1 MALDSLR
8 KAILDQVS
16 RSIEWTPIAGGAAA
30 LAAARPATGTM
41 NMTLRGMRMTTSG
54 KATTGTASKPLQ
66 PFQPATRPTRPT
78 PARSIPSRS
87 YYGFRRRGYVRFGD
101 QRQNE
106 NRRGAFPH
114 WISNPRN
121 QRLLFIGAA
130 ASTAVYVS
138 SRQEIPY
145 THRHHAVLV
154 DIETEK
160 MLGEETFRQIL
171 NEAKRSNTLLSP
183 RHPASLVVQRV
194 GRRIAAIAGDDY
206 GGGFTQQMKGMN
218 WEFAVIKSNDVNAF
232 VVPGGKVVVYT
243 GLLDLVSSE
252 DELAAVLAHEVAH
265 ILARHAAER
274 MTQGSVI
281 ELIRMIAYLG
291 FGIPLFSGPLQ
302 ALFFLPNSRQ
312 AETEADT
319 IGVQLAARACYDP
332 MAAARV
338 FRKLGE
344 VEKQS
349 GMQVPEFLRTHP
361 CSDRRVENIRSLA
374 GKAHMIKED
383 SNCRDDVFGRFFS

>member
-1 MALDSLR
+1 MRGVDRPVLNALRRTFLEQSGGNWG
-8 KAILDQVS
+8 KAATNATNATTRLTTVS
-16 RSIEWTPIAGGAAA
+16 IDVTAREIQAAA
-30 LAAARPATGTM
+30 KTGVVARA
-41 NMTLRGMRMTTSG
+41 
-54 KATTGTASKPLQ
+54 
-66 PFQPATRPTRPT
+66 
-78 PARSIPSRS
+78 
-87 YYGFRRRGYVRFGD
+87 YHGFRRHGYVRFGN
-101 QRQNE
+101 QNE
-106 NRRGAFPH
+106 NGRPRSFPH

-121 QRLLFIGAA
+121 QRLLFIGAT
-130 ASTAVYVS
+130 ASAAVYIS

-145 THRHHAVLV
+145 THRHHAILV

-160 MLGEETFRQIL
+160 KLGEDTFRQIL
-171 NEAKRSNTLLSP
+171 NDARRSNTLLSP
-183 RHPASLVVQRV
+183 RHPAS
-194 GRRIAAIAGDDY
+194 RIAAIAGDDY
-206 GGGFTQQMKGMN
+206 GGGFTEQMKEMD

-265 ILARHAAER
+265 IVARHAAER
-274 MTQGSVI
+274 MTQGSLI
-281 ELIRMIAYLG
+281 ELVRMIAYLG

-338 FRKLGE
+338 FGKLGE

-361 CSDRRVENIRSLA
+361 CSDRRVDNIRSLA
-374 GKAHMIKED
+374 AKAHMIKED
-383 SNCRDDVFGRFFS
+383 SNCQDDMFGRFFS

>member
-1 MALDSLR
+1 MGRLD
-8 KAILDQVS
+8 KAKPVLDRLLGAFPHVHVPKNAAAAATPVS
-16 RSIEWTPIAGGAAA
+16 RSAC
-30 LAAARPATGTM
+30 
-41 NMTLRGMRMTTSG
+41 
-54 KATTGTASKPLQ
+54 
-66 PFQPATRPTRPT
+66 
-78 PARSIPSRS
+78 RS
-87 YYGFRRRGYVRFGD
+87 YHGYRRQGYTRFGD
-101 QRQNE
+101 QEGGRSG
-106 NRRGAFPH
+106 RSLPH
-114 WISNPRN
+114 WIRSPRN
-121 QRLLFIGAA
+121 QRLLFIAGTGAA
-130 ASTAVYVS
+130 AVYVS

-145 THRHHAVLV
+145 THRHHSVLV
-154 DIETEK
+154 DVETEK
-160 MLGEETFRQIL
+160 MLGEQTFRQIL
-171 NEAKRSNTLLSP
+171 AEAQRNGTLLSP

-194 GRRIAAIAGDDY
+194 GKRIAAIASDDH

-218 WEFAVIKSNDVNAF
+218 WEFAVIKSRDVNAF

-243 GLLDLVSSE
+243 GLLDIVSSE

-291 FGIPLFSGPLQ
+291 FGIPLFSGPIH

-332 MAAARV
+332 MAAASV

-344 VEKQS
+344 EERKA
-349 GMQVPEFLRTHP
+349 GMDVPEFLRTHP
-361 CSDRRVENIRSLA
+361 VSEKRVDNIRSLA
-374 GKAHMIKED
+374 STAERLKNEAGC
-383 SNCRDDVFGRFFS
+383 NDDIFRRFF

>member
-1 MALDSLR
+1 MRGVDRPLLEALRRTFLEQSCC
-8 KAILDQVS
+8 
-16 RSIEWTPIAGGAAA
+16 WTW
-30 LAAARPATGTM
+30 
-41 NMTLRGMRMTTSG
+41 G
-54 KATTGTASKPLQ
+54 KAATIVTTRLGTASIDE
-66 PFQPATRPTRPT
+66 T
-78 PARSIPSRS
+78 ARQIRAGAKMGGVARA
-87 YYGFRRRGYVRFGD
+87 YHVFRRGGYSRFGN
-101 QRQNE
+101 QNDT
-106 NRRGAFPH
+106 RRAGGSFPH

-121 QRLLFIGAA
+121 QRLLFIGAT
-130 ASTAVYVS
+130 ASAAVYIS

-145 THRHHAVLV
+145 THRHHAILV
-154 DIETEK
+154 DVDTEK
-160 MLGEETFRQIL
+160 KLGEETFRQIL
-171 NEAKRSNTLLSP
+171 NDARRSNTLLSP
-183 RHPASLVVQRV
+183 RHPASLVVRRV
-194 GRRIAAIAGDDY
+194 GKRIAAIAGDDY
-206 GGGFTQQMKGMN
+206 GGGFTEQMKEMD

-265 ILARHAAER
+265 IVARHAAER

-281 ELIRMIAYLG
+281 ELVRMIAYLG

-361 CSDRRVENIRSLA
+361 CSDRRVDNIRSLA

-383 SNCRDDVFGRFFS
+383 SNCRDDMFGRFFS

>member
-1 MALDSLR
+1 MLTNSYKPGDMRGVDRQVVDALRRTFLEQS
-8 KAILDQVS
+8 
-16 RSIEWTPIAGGAAA
+16 GGNWGRA
-30 LAAARPATGTM
+30 LTTA
-41 NMTLRGMRMTTSG
+41 TTSRV
-54 KATTGTASKPLQ
+54 TASIDV
-66 PFQPATRPTRPT
+66 T
-78 PARSIPSRS
+78 AREMRS
-87 YYGFRRRGYVRFGD
+87 VLKTGAVARAYHGFRRQGYVRFGD
-101 QRQNE
+101 QNE
-106 NRRGAFPH
+106 NRRSGSFPH
-114 WISNPRN
+114 WLSNPRN
-121 QRLLFIGAA
+121 QRLLFIGAT
-130 ASTAVYVS
+130 ASAAVYIS
-138 SRQEIPY
+138 SRQEVPY
-145 THRHHAVLV
+145 THRHHAILV
-154 DIETEK
+154 DVETEK
-160 MLGEETFRQIL
+160 KLGEETFRQIL
-171 NEAKRSNTLLSP
+171 NDARRSNTLLSP
-183 RHPASLVVQRV
+183 RHPASLVVLRV

-206 GGGFTQQMKGMN
+206 GGGFTEQMKGME
-218 WEFAVIKSNDVNAF
+218 WEFAVIKSKDVNAF

-265 ILARHAAER
+265 IVARHAAER
-274 MTQGSVI
+274 MTQGSVV
-281 ELIRMIAYLG
+281 ELVRMIAYLG

-374 GKAHMIKED
+374 AKAHMIKED